1 MNGGGECS
9 LSSFASRGFPKNYIG
24 GMTEITTAIGGII
37 RTLVDKVHTP
47 IASPSLTVPTGR
59 RDVKPVEIRPP

>member
-1 MNGGGECS
+1 MNCGSVCS
-9 LSSFASRGFPKNYIG
+9 LSSLALRGLPKSYIG
-24 GMTEITTAIGGII
+24 GMTKIVTAIGGII
-37 RTLVDKVHTP
+37 RTLADKVHTS